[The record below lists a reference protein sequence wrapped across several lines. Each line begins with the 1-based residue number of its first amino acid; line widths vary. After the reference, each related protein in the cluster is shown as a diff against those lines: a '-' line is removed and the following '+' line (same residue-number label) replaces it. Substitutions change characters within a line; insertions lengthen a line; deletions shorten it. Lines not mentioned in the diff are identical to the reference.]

1 MIKAVVFDLGGVV
14 LKGKTMKFI
23 KDGEKLLGV
32 KAKEGTECCF
42 DRKLN
47 MGTSSLRPAFERVF
61 GKKMFDQEFIP
72 LMKAWL
78 SNWQMDEEM
87 LEFAKKLGKR
97 HDIAILS
104 NCEMS
109 FEEKYGDELSKVFPV
124 ILYSHR
130 ERLVKPDKAFFEL
143 ALKKL
148 GVAPEEAIMIDDAQ
162 ENINAAK
169 AIGMHAVFFKNLE
182 GLKKQ
187 LELYGVR
194 A

>member
-1 MIKAVVFDLGGVV
+1 MIKAVLFDLGGVV
-14 LKGKTMKFI
+14 FKGKTMKFI
-23 KDGEKLLGV
+23 RDGEKLLGA
-32 KAKEGTECCF
+32 KAKEGNECCF
-42 DRKLN
+42 DRKLHL
-47 MGTSSLRPAFERVF
+47 GTSSLRPAFERVF
-61 GKKMFDQEFIP
+61 GKKMFDHEFIP
-72 LMKAWL
+72 LIRAWL
-78 SNWQMDEEM
+78 ANWQMDEEM

-97 HDIAILS
+97 YAIAILS
-104 NCEMS
+104 NSEMS
-109 FEEKYGDELSKVFPV
+109 FEEKYGDALQKVFPV

-130 ERLVKPDKAFFEL
+130 ERMVKPDKAFFEL

-148 GVAPEEAIMIDDAQ
+148 GVSAEEAIMVDDAQ

-169 AIGMHAVFFKNLE
+169 AIGMHAVFFRNPE